1 MTQLHPAG
9 REILPRQSV
18 YMQLHYLKST
28 SKKLI
33 DLTSFETRTIPKK
46 KININ
51 IHLEKEPVP
60 EKKSLQ
66 LSRVY
71 LLIYNNMHKNQLQ
84 ACCIWSEKEF
94 RWTTWELVPYVLIC
108 NLQVRCTKTCARLTN
123 ILVFISTQ
131 IMWKKL
137 IPINSSD
144 NLLLMPML
152 YLPNTFLLNR
162 ANQP

>member
-71 LLIYNNMHKNQLQ
+71 SLIYNNMHKNQLQ
-84 ACCIWSEKEF
+84 ACSIWSEKEF

-108 NLQVRCTKTCARLTN
+108 NLHVRCTKTCARF
-123 ILVFISTQ
+123 VFISTQ

-137 IPINSSD
+137 IPINYSD
-144 NLLLMPML
+144 NLLLVPML
-152 YLPNTFLLNR
+152 YLPNTFFLNR